1 MADLTKRL
9 VPDGVYDPTAPSDPN
24 ISRARSSRLHID
36 SFRNEQRFMKLQ
48 PLPDPHAEPRALPE
62 RIFPVTV
69 ISSDGREKPTTFGMP
84 IKQVCAMPCSAVSEY
99 AEQGDL
105 QCLFIL
111 LCVITG
117 AMRDATGG
125 SCTTVR

>member
-9 VPDGVYDPTAPSDPN
+9 VPSGVYVPKSPTDPEPN
-24 ISRARSSRLHID
+24 RARSSRLHID

-84 IKQVCAMPCSAVSEY
+84 IKQVCAMPCSAVS
-99 AEQGDL
+99 
-105 QCLFIL
+105 
-111 LCVITG
+111 
-117 AMRDATGG
+117 
-125 SCTTVR
+125 